1 MSNTSVARTVR
12 WVRSQ
17 VRGVPT
23 HTLIWTIIGC
33 SATICLLQL
42 LQGQKVGSPANHH
55 PEKKPDGCSDS
66 YQRSEQQAAEEE
78 EEEEEKDGDES
89 ENEELEDEEDDGG
102 GVGERDTLEH
112 EEEEEE
118 EDEK

>member
-12 WVRSQ
+12 WVRSR

-42 LQGQKVGSPANHH
+42 LQGRKGGSPADRR

-78 EEEEEKDGDES
+78 EEEEKDGDDS
-89 ENEELEDEEDDGG
+89 ENEELEDDEDDGG
-102 GVGERDTLEH
+102 GVGERDTLE

>member
-42 LQGQKVGSPANHH
+42 LQGKKGGSPADHH
-55 PEKKPDGCSDS
+55 PEKKLEGCPDSC
-66 YQRSEQQAAEEE
+66 QRSEQQAAEEE
-78 EEEEEKDGDES
+78 EEEDKDGDDS
-89 ENEELEDEEDDGG
+89 ENEELEDDEDDSG
-102 GVGERDTLEH
+102 GVEKRDMLED
-112 EEEEEE
+112 EEE